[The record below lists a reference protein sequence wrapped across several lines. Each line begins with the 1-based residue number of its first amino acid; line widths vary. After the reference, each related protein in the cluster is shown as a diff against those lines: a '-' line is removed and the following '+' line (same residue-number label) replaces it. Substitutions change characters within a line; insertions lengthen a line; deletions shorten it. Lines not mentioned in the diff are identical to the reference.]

1 MAEVTEPEPEP
12 AAEAAVDVTGAST
25 EVTGASTPEA
35 VPVTVPAPEPELGPE
50 PDPVPVPVPTAA
62 GTAEVTEPELVL
74 VPDAADVTP
83 EAVEVTEAVT
93 EVTGEAAEV
102 TGAAAEVL
110 VLDTVLAAA
119 EVPELEP
126 VPELVLVPVA
136 AAAELVF
143 VPVTAEVTEPMAD
156 VTGPVAEVTGPAE
169 AGGAVAACAC
179 RENTSKATMI
189 PAATIATCTARRAMS
204 RTIGCAMSSS
214 RTTGGQ
220 IRPGS

>member
-1 MAEVTEPEPEP
+1 MQAAPLDPYAPPIDSAQDDPRVADEVLASRAVAGDRP
-12 AAEAAVDVTGAST
+12 ALEALLARHAPWIFNIAVRMVWRR
-25 EVTGASTPEA
+25 E
-35 VPVTVPAPEPELGPE
+35 
-50 PDPVPVPVPTAA
+50 
-62 GTAEVTEPELVL
+62 
-74 VPDAADVTP
+74 DAADVTQ

-136 AAAELVF
+136 AAAEPVL

-169 AGGAVAACAC
+169 AGGTVAACAC